1 MEKLTEKIKKGIATG
16 MALGTMFLYSC
27 GGGSSGSSAPPN
39 DPPTETTYTAN
50 PTANT
55 IYARGDNGTLFT
67 YKMTKKGT
75 TDTFDITAS
84 NGSKLD
90 GLLIGD
96 SGKTLPITNTTGNTY
111 KVGTLSLSDLANGT
125 YSLKTPSGKEIG
137 YSLKKGVLDN
147 GTVCEAGK
155 VATDY
160 GTPGIFNTEQ
170 KNWTCDVGTTAI
182 DANSDGIFDG
192 CM

>member
-1 MEKLTEKIKKGIATG
+1 

-27 GGGSSGSSAPPN
+27 GSSGSSAPPN
-39 DPPTETTYTAN
+39 DPPAETTYTAN

-55 IYARGDNGTLFT
+55 IYARGDNGTLFS

-75 TDTFDITAS
+75 TDTFDIVAS
-84 NGSKLD
+84 DGSKLEN
-90 GLLIGD
+90 LLIGD
-96 SGKTLPITNTTGNTY
+96 SGKTLSITNTTGNTY

-137 YSLKKGVLDN
+137 YALKKGVLDD
-147 GTVCEAGK
+147 GTKCGAGE

-160 GTPGIFNTEQ
+160 NKTIGDFSNCQTPVISCGTGYILEDT
-170 KNWTCDVGTTAI
+170 
-182 DANSDGIFDG
+182 NSDGIGDNCKNEG
-192 CM
+192 SGTGDDD